1 MPTDI
6 EKAIAVIQKTN
17 DGDNLAPSDLY
28 LTECAVNGFLTPKGK
43 ETFDDLYHRVSEDRY
58 IKPWLFGI
66 ENLTID
72 HIGFV
77 YWKGHEVE
85 HYTFYPG
92 KSEDLR
98 KQAVE
103 LARRCRILE
112 ERGVEVGVGSAVW
125 NWKD

>member
-17 DGDNLAPSDLY
+17 DGDDLAPGDLY

-43 ETFDDLYHRVSEDRY
+43 ETFDDLYHRVDEGRY
-58 IKPWLFGI
+58 VKPWLFGI

-72 HIGFV
+72 HTGFV
-77 YWKGHEVE
+77 YWKGKQVE
-85 HYTFYPG
+85 HYTFYRD
-92 KSEDLR
+92 KTEELK
-98 KQAVE
+98 KQAIK

-112 ERGVEVGVGSAVW
+112 ERGVAVGVGTAVW